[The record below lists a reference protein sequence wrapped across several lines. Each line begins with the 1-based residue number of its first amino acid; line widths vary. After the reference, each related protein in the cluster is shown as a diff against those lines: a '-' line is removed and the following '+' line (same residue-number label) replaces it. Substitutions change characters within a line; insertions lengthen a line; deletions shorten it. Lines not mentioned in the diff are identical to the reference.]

1 MRRQALTSC
10 VRFLA
15 REAASEGASGSKQL
29 PRSLSSVATASQS
42 TKLTGRVEAVSRPA
56 SFAVSN
62 LLSGSHAS
70 RTQYS
75 TDAVWNTILYPD
87 SEMEIGAPAPDFS
100 APAVVDGEITDVK
113 MSDYKGKYVIL
124 FWYPKDFTFVCPT
137 EIIAFGDRAKEF
149 EALNCQ
155 LIAAST
161 DTPEVHL
168 AWIRTPRK
176 RGGLG
181 YMQIPI
187 LADVTKEI
195 AARYGVLKRD
205 VGIALR
211 GLYIINPEGVV
222 EHVTMNN
229 FPVGR
234 NVDEALRTL
243 QAVQYVAEHG
253 EVCPAGWKPGEK
265 TMFADP
271 DKSLDYFETL
281 QEGGDSTAE
290 GSGAMKAIKSK
301 KEFEDLIASGKK
313 VAVKFWAPWCGKCKQ
328 LAPFADELATKHSEK
343 ITSVSMDT
351 TDEHLEAF
359 VSDLGVKALPAFRF
373 YNGGKEVLKPVLGY
387 KKQPLAENMQQLEA
401 M

>member
-29 PRSLSSVATASQS
+29 TRSLSSAATASQAS
-42 TKLTGRVEAVSRPA
+42 KLTGRVEAVLRPA
-56 SFAVSN
+56 SFAASN
-62 LLSGSHAS
+62 LQHNGA
-70 RTQYS
+70 RTQFS

-137 EIIAFGDRAKEF
+137 EIIAFSDRAKEF

-243 QAVQYVAEHG
+243 QAIQYVAEHG
-253 EVCPAGWKPGEK
+253 EVW
-265 TMFADP
+265 
-271 DKSLDYFETL
+271 
-281 QEGGDSTAE
+281 
-290 GSGAMKAIKSK
+290 
-301 KEFEDLIASGKK
+301 
-313 VAVKFWAPWCGKCKQ
+313 
-328 LAPFADELATKHSEK
+328 
-343 ITSVSMDT
+343 
-351 TDEHLEAF
+351 
-359 VSDLGVKALPAFRF
+359 
-373 YNGGKEVLKPVLGY
+373 
-387 KKQPLAENMQQLEA
+387 
-401 M
+401 